1 MRLHNG
7 GNVSTPGASAQQASQ
22 VYNGFAA
29 GNLKAIMGG
38 NLQNLG
44 ANLWDMVGGDFAGVN
59 GVFNAQKGINHN
71 MILII

>member
-1 MRLHNG
+1 
-7 GNVSTPGASAQQASQ
+7 
-22 VYNGFAA
+22 
-29 GNLKAIMGG
+29 MGG

-44 ANLWDMVGGDFAGVN
+44 ADLWDMVGGDFAGVN